1 MATKT
6 KGDQAMIMIGD
17 ENLQEHWEA
26 LRNLEDHTRLH
37 LARELVRLVL
47 YSPHDGARLDASSKG
62 ALEEIDKTLQMILG
76 FINLGRISRHLKD
89 LADSKE
95 E

>member
-26 LRNLEDHTRLH
+26 LRNLEDHTRLR
-37 LARELVRLVL
+37 LAREL
-47 YSPHDGARLDASSKG
+47 G
-62 ALEEIDKTLQMILG
+62 
-76 FINLGRISRHLKD
+76 
-89 LADSKE
+89 
-95 E
+95 